1 MGDERKPKIEPYD
14 GPAGG
19 WGSVKSVTKILARE
33 QVPIPA
39 TVKELWR
46 QNKPRGFTC
55 VSCAWP
61 QPEKPLKFEFCE
73 NGAKASAWELTSL
86 RTPPEFFAQHTCT
99 ELLEW
104 SDHDLEQQ
112 GRLTHPLRYDRASD
126 KYVPVAWNEA
136 FDAIAAELKQLEP
149 KSVVFYASGRASLE
163 TSYLYALFARLY
175 GNNNLPDS
183 SNMCHEATGI
193 ALRQSVGAAVGTVV
207 LDDFAKTDCIFFF
220 GQNAGVNSPRML
232 HDLQKA
238 AQRGVPIVVFNPLR
252 ERGLELFTNPQDP
265 LEMIAGR
272 ETPLAT
278 QYLQVKAGGDIA
290 AIAGLCKTL
299 LALDD
304 EAQQAASPPS
314 ERRGALSTDEDSRQ
328 RGDDAAAN
336 REAIPLDP
344 SSAGREKTSER
355 TIASSTKSI
364 LDQLFIAEHCH
375 GFDEFATWLRAQAW
389 DDIEAASGL
398 QRTELERAAA
408 TYAKANAV
416 IGVYGMGLTQHV
428 LGESNIHMFAN
439 FMLLRGNVGKPGA
452 GLCPVRGHSNVQ
464 GQRTVG
470 IADDP
475 TLVPLD
481 RLAAQY
487 GFEPPREKGLNTV
500 EACEGA
506 LDGSVHGFIG
516 LGGNFLRAIPEQER
530 VHAAWRNLRLTVQ
543 IATKLNRSHLINGE
557 VAYLL
562 PCLGRIERVLENG
575 VAQVLSTE
583 DSTSC
588 IHASVGK
595 AEPASPELIS
605 ETRIVV
611 ELAQRTLAPNPKVP
625 WDQWVNDYATIRDS
639 IEQTYPESF
648 REFNKR
654 MWQPGGFHRPN
665 SARNREWKTAT
676 GKANFIVPP
685 ALTAT
690 GFTDAPNRFRLI
702 TMRSNDQ
709 FNTTVYGYDDRFRG
723 IHGTRDVV
731 LMHKDDIARLGL
743 RDGQTVKL
751 VSDAGDGIT
760 REVGGLRLV
769 AFDIP
774 RGCVGGYYPEC
785 NPLIPLSHHAVLS
798 KTPAA
803 KSVPVRVAPE

>member
-1 MGDERKPKIEPYD
+1 MGDKRDAKIEPYP

-19 WGSVKSVTKILARE
+19 WGSVKSVVEILARE
-33 QVPIPA
+33 KVPVPS

-86 RTPPEFFAQHTCT
+86 RTTPEFFAAHTCT
-99 ELLEW
+99 ELRQW

-126 KYVPVAWNEA
+126 KYVAVSWDEA
-136 FDAIAAELKQLEP
+136 FDAIAAELKRLREVDP

-193 ALRQSVGAAVGTVV
+193 ALRKSVGSAVGTVV
-207 LDDFAKTDCIFFF
+207 LDDFASTDCIFFF

-238 AQRGVPIVVFNPLR
+238 AKRGVPIVVFNPLR
-252 ERGLELFTNPQDP
+252 ERGLERFTDPQSP
-265 LEMIAGR
+265 VEMLAKR

-290 AIAGLCKTL
+290 AIAGLCKAL
-299 LALDD
+299 LALE
-304 EAQQAASPPS
+304 EARNQARP
-314 ERRGALSTDEDSRQ
+314 
-328 RGDDAAAN
+328 
-336 REAIPLDP
+336 
-344 SSAGREKTSER
+344 
-355 TIASSTKSI
+355 SI
-364 LDQLFIAEHCH
+364 LDQAFIAEHCH
-375 GFDEFATWLRAQAW
+375 GFEEFAEWLRAQSW
-389 DDIEAASGL
+389 TEIEAASGL
-398 QRTELERAAA
+398 QRADLERAAT
-408 TYAKANAV
+408 TYARANAV

-428 LGESNIHMFAN
+428 LGEYNIHMFAN

-475 TLVPLD
+475 ALVPLD
-481 RLAAQY
+481 RLAEQY
-487 GFEPPREKGLNTV
+487 GFEPPRDKGRNTV
-500 EACEGA
+500 ETCEGV
-506 LDGSVHGFIG
+506 LDGSVRAFIG

-530 VHAAWRNLRLTVQ
+530 VHAAWRKLRLTVQ

-575 VAQVLSTE
+575 KPQVLSTE

-595 AEPASPELIS
+595 ATPASPGLIS
-605 ETRIVV
+605 ETRIVA
-611 ELAQRTLAPNPKVP
+611 ELAKASLPSNPEVP
-625 WDQWVNDYATIRDS
+625 WDAWLEDYGRIRDA
-639 IEQTYPESF
+639 IEQTYPEQF
-648 REFNKR
+648 RDFNKR

-665 SARNREWKTAT
+665 PARDRQWKTAT
-676 GKANFIVPP
+676 GKANFILPP
-685 ALTAT
+685 TLTAT
-690 GFTDAPNRFRLI
+690 GFADAPDRFRLI

-723 IHGTRDVV
+723 IDGTRDVV

-743 RDGQTVKL
+743 HDGQTVRL
-751 VSDAGDGIT
+751 VSDAGDGIA
-760 REVGGLRLV
+760 REVGGLRVV

-774 RGCVGGYYPEC
+774 AGCVGGYYPEC
-785 NPLIPLSHHAVLS
+785 NPLIPLSHHATFS

-803 KSVPVRVAPE
+803 KSVPVRVLA

>member
-1 MGDERKPKIEPYD
+1 VADERKPKIEPYP

-19 WGSVKSVTKILARE
+19 WGSVKSVQAILQRE
-33 QVPIPA
+33 KVPIPA

-61 QPEKPLKFEFCE
+61 QPKKPLTFEFCE

-86 RTPPEFFAQHTCT
+86 RTTPEFFAQHTCT
-99 ELLEW
+99 ELLGW

-112 GRLTHPLRYDRASD
+112 GRLTHPMRYDRATD
-126 KYVPVAWNEA
+126 KYVPCEWEEA
-136 FDAIAAELKQLEP
+136 FTAIGNELKRLDP

-183 SNMCHEATGI
+183 SNMCHEATGV
-193 ALRQSVGAAVGTVV
+193 ALRKSVGSAVGTVV
-207 LDDFAKTDCIFFF
+207 LEDFAKTDCVLFF

-238 AQRGVPIVVFNPLR
+238 AKRGVPIIVFNPLR
-252 ERGLELFTNPQDP
+252 ERGLERFTNPQNP
-265 LEMIAGR
+265 IELLAKK

-278 QYLQVKAGGDIA
+278 QYHQVEAGGDIG
-290 AIAGLCKTL
+290 AITGLCKTL

-304 EAQQAASPPS
+304 ASVK
-314 ERRGALSTDEDSRQ
+314 RGTPRV
-328 RGDDAAAN
+328 
-336 REAIPLDP
+336 LDT
-344 SSAGREKTSER
+344 E
-355 TIASSTKSI
+355 
-364 LDQLFIAEHCH
+364 FIAHHGH
-375 GFDEFATWLRAQAW
+375 GFEEFATFVRAQSWA
-389 DDIEAASGL
+389 DIEAASGL
-398 QRTELERAAA
+398 TRKALESAA
-408 TYAKANAV
+408 TVYASANAV

-428 LGESNIHMFAN
+428 LGEYNIHMVAN
-439 FMLLRGNVGKPGA
+439 LLLMRCNIGKPGA

-475 TLVPLD
+475 ALVPLD
-481 RLAAQY
+481 RLAGQY

-500 EACEGA
+500 ETCEGV
-506 LDGSVHGFIG
+506 LNGTVHGFIG

-530 VHAAWRNLRLTVQ
+530 VNAAWGKLRLTVQ
-543 IATKLNRSHLINGE
+543 IATKLNRSHLVNGE
-557 VAYLL
+557 IAYLL
-562 PCLGRIERVLENG
+562 PCLGRIERVVENG
-575 VAQVLSTE
+575 REQVLSTE

-595 AEPASPELIS
+595 ARPASPDRKS

-611 ELAQRTLAPNPKVP
+611 ELAKATLAPNAKVP
-625 WDQWVNDYATIRDS
+625 WDTWANNFATIRDA
-639 IEQTYPESF
+639 IEQTWPEQF
-648 REFNKR
+648 QDFNKR

-665 SARNREWKTAT
+665 PARERKWKTAT
-676 GKANFIVPP
+676 GKANFIIAPSLV
-685 ALTAT
+685 AT
-690 GFTDAPNRFRLI
+690 GFDDAPDRFRLM

-723 IHGTRDVV
+723 IKGTREVV
-731 LMHKDDIARLGL
+731 LMNRDDIARLGL
-743 RDGQTVKL
+743 RDGQMVKL
-751 VSDAGDGIT
+751 VSDAGDGMQ
-760 REVGGLRLV
+760 REVAGLRLV

-774 RGCVGGYYPEC
+774 HGCVGGYYPEC
-785 NPLIPLSHHAVLS
+785 NPLIPLSHHAMYS

-803 KSVPVRVAPE
+803 KSVPVRVTPE

>member
-1 MGDERKPKIEPYD
+1 MGDKRDPKIEPYS

-19 WGSVKSVTKILARE
+19 WGSAKSVVEILKRE

-86 RTPPEFFAQHTCT
+86 RTTPEFFAQHTCA
-99 ELLEW
+99 ELLAW

-112 GRLTHPLRYDRASD
+112 GRLTHPLRYDRAAD
-126 KYVPVAWNEA
+126 KYVSVSWDEA
-136 FDAIAAELKQLEP
+136 FREIGVELAKLREANP

-183 SNMCHEATGI
+183 SNMCHEATGV
-193 ALRQSVGAAVGTVV
+193 ALRKSVGASVGTVV

-238 AQRGVPIVVFNPLR
+238 ARRGVPIVVFNPLR
-252 ERGLELFTNPQDP
+252 ERGLERFTDPQSP
-265 LEMIAGR
+265 VEMLTKR

-290 AIAGLCKTL
+290 AIAGVCKTL

-304 EAQQAASPPS
+304 EARKDGGQ
-314 ERRGALSTDEDSRQ
+314 LV
-328 RGDDAAAN
+328 
-336 REAIPLDP
+336 LDH
-344 SSAGREKTSER
+344 A
-355 TIASSTKSI
+355 
-364 LDQLFIAEHCH
+364 FIAQHCH
-375 GFDEFATWLRAQAW
+375 GFEVFATWLRAQEW
-389 DDIEAASGL
+389 GDLEVASGL
-398 QRTELERAAA
+398 TRAELERSAA

-428 LGESNIHMFAN
+428 LGEYNIHMFAN
-439 FMLLRGNVGKPGA
+439 FMLMRGNIGKPGA

-475 TLVPLD
+475 ALVPLD
-481 RLAAQY
+481 RLAEQY

-500 EACEGA
+500 ECCEGV

-530 VHAAWRNLRLTVQ
+530 VHAAWKNLRLTVQ

-557 VAYLL
+557 VAFLL
-562 PCLGRIERVLENG
+562 PCLGRIEKVIENG
-575 VAQVLSTE
+575 KPQVLSTE

-595 AEPASPELIS
+595 AQPASPELVS
-605 ETRIVV
+605 ETRIVA
-611 ELAQRTLAPNPKVP
+611 ELAKATLPPNPKVP
-625 WDQWVNDYATIRDS
+625 WDAWLDDYGRIRDA
-639 IEQTYPESF
+639 IEQTYPDQF
-648 REFNKR
+648 RDFNKR

-665 SARNREWKTAT
+665 SARERHWKTDT
-676 GKANFIVPP
+676 GKANLIVPP
-685 ALTAT
+685 ALSAT
-690 GFTDAPNRFRLI
+690 GFSDAPNRFRLM

-709 FNTTVYGYDDRFRG
+709 FNTTIYGYDDRFRG
-723 IHGTRDVV
+723 IDGTREVV
-731 LMHKDDIARLGL
+731 LMHKDDIVRLGL

-751 VSDAGDGIT
+751 VSDAGDGIE
-760 REVGGLRLV
+760 REVGGLRVV

-785 NPLIPLSHHAVLS
+785 NPLIPLSHYAKFS

-803 KSVPVRVAPE
+803 KSVPVRVVA

>member
-1 MGDERKPKIEPYD
+1 MGDKRDPKIEPYE

-19 WGSVKSVTKILARE
+19 WGSVKSVARILKRE
-33 QVPIPA
+33 KVPIPS
-39 TVKELWR
+39 TLKELWR

-61 QPEKPLKFEFCE
+61 QPEHPLKLEFCE

-86 RTPPEFFAQHTCT
+86 RVTPEFFAQHTLS
-99 ELLEW
+99 ELRRW
-104 SDHDLEQQ
+104 SDHDLEQA
-112 GRLTHPLRYDRASD
+112 GRLTHPMRYDRASD
-126 KYVPVAWNEA
+126 KYVPCGWEGA
-136 FDAIAAELKQLEP
+136 FAAIGAELKQLRQHDP

-183 SNMCHEATGI
+183 SNMCHEPTGV
-193 ALRQSVGAAVGTVV
+193 ALRRCIGTSVGTVV
-207 LDDFAKTDCIFFF
+207 LDDFEHTDCILFF

-238 AQRGVPIVVFNPLR
+238 ATRGVPIIVFNPLR
-252 ERGLELFTNPQDP
+252 ERGLERFTNPQSP
-265 LEMIAGR
+265 VEMLTGH

-278 QYLQVKAGGDIA
+278 QYHQVKAGGDIA
-290 AIAGLCKTL
+290 AIAGLCKAL

-304 EAQQAASPPS
+304 EAQSNGVT
-314 ERRGALSTDEDSRQ
+314 RV
-328 RGDDAAAN
+328 
-336 REAIPLDP
+336 
-344 SSAGREKTSER
+344 
-355 TIASSTKSI
+355 
-364 LDQLFIAEHCH
+364 LDQQFIEHNCH
-375 GFDEFATWLRAQAW
+375 GFEKFGGWLRRQSWEA
-389 DDIEAASGL
+389 IEAASGL
-398 QRTELERAAA
+398 TRAALESA
-408 TYAKANAV
+408 AAVYAKSSAV

-428 LGESNIHMFAN
+428 LGEFNIFMVAN
-439 FMLLRGNVGKPGA
+439 LLLMRGNIGKPGA
-452 GLCPVRGHSNVQ
+452 GICPVRGHSNVQ

-475 TLVPLD
+475 RLVPLD
-481 RLAAQY
+481 RLAEQY
-487 GFEPPREKGLNTV
+487 GFQPPREKGLSTV
-500 EACEGA
+500 ETCEGV
-506 LDGSVHGFIG
+506 LNGTVRGFIG
-516 LGGNFLRAIPEQER
+516 LGGNFLRAVPDQER
-530 VHAAWRNLRLTVQ
+530 VEAAWSKLRLTVQ

-575 VAQVLSTE
+575 KPQVLSTE

-595 AEPASPELIS
+595 AEPASAELKS

-611 ELAQRTLAPNPKVP
+611 ELAKASLPPNAKVP
-625 WDQWVNDYATIRDS
+625 WDVWGNDFASIRDA
-639 IEQTYPESF
+639 IEQTYPEQF
-648 REFNKR
+648 KDFNTR

-665 SARNREWKTAT
+665 SARERVWKTDT

-685 ALTAT
+685 SLTAT
-690 GFTDAPNRFRLI
+690 GFEDAPDRFRLM

-731 LMHKDDIARLGL
+731 LINADDIARLGL
-743 RDGQTVKL
+743 RDGQTVTL
-751 VSDAGDGIT
+751 VSDADDGVR
-760 REVGGLRLV
+760 REVHGLRV
-769 AFDIP
+769 VTFDIP
-774 RGCVGGYYPEC
+774 RGCIGGYYPEC
-785 NPLIPLSHHAVLS
+785 NPLIALSHYALES

-803 KSVPVRVAPE
+803 KSVPVRIVA

>member
-1 MGDERKPKIEPYD
+1 MADERKPKIEPYP

-19 WGSVKSVTKILARE
+19 WGSVKSVQAILQRE
-33 QVPIPA
+33 KVPIPA

-61 QPEKPLKFEFCE
+61 QPKKPLTFEFCE

-86 RTPPEFFAQHTCT
+86 RTTPEFFAQHTCT
-99 ELLEW
+99 ELLGW

-112 GRLTHPLRYDRASD
+112 GRLTHPMRYDRATD
-126 KYVPVAWNEA
+126 KYVPCEWEEA
-136 FDAIAAELKQLEP
+136 FTAIGNELKRLDP

-183 SNMCHEATGI
+183 SNMCHEATGV
-193 ALRQSVGAAVGTVV
+193 ALRKSVGSAVGTVV
-207 LDDFAKTDCIFFF
+207 LEDFAKTDCVLFF

-232 HDLQKA
+232 HDLQQA
-238 AQRGVPIVVFNPLR
+238 AKRGVPIIVFNPLR
-252 ERGLELFTNPQDP
+252 ERGLERFTNPQNP
-265 LEMIAGR
+265 IELLAKK

-278 QYLQVKAGGDIA
+278 QYHQVEAGGDIG
-290 AIAGLCKTL
+290 AITGLCKTL

-304 EAQQAASPPS
+304 ASVK
-314 ERRGALSTDEDSRQ
+314 RGTPRV
-328 RGDDAAAN
+328 
-336 REAIPLDP
+336 LDT
-344 SSAGREKTSER
+344 E
-355 TIASSTKSI
+355 
-364 LDQLFIAEHCH
+364 FIAHHGH
-375 GFDEFATWLRAQAW
+375 GFEEFATFVRAQSWA
-389 DDIEAASGL
+389 DIEAASGL
-398 QRTELERAAA
+398 TRKALESAA
-408 TYAKANAV
+408 TVYASANAV

-428 LGESNIHMFAN
+428 LGEYNIHMVAN
-439 FMLLRGNVGKPGA
+439 LLLMRGNIGKPGA

-475 TLVPLD
+475 ALVPLD
-481 RLAAQY
+481 RLAGQY

-500 EACEGA
+500 ETCEGV
-506 LDGSVHGFIG
+506 LNGTVHGFIG

-530 VHAAWRNLRLTVQ
+530 VNAAWGKLRLTVQ
-543 IATKLNRSHLINGE
+543 IATKLNRSHLVNGE
-557 VAYLL
+557 IAYLL
-562 PCLGRIERVLENG
+562 PCLGRIERVVENG
-575 VAQVLSTE
+575 MEQVLSTE

-595 AEPASPELIS
+595 ARPASPDRKS

-611 ELAQRTLAPNPKVP
+611 ELAKATLAPNAKVP
-625 WDQWVNDYATIRDS
+625 WDTWANDFATIRDA
-639 IEQTYPESF
+639 IEQTWPEQF
-648 REFNKR
+648 QDFNKR

-665 SARNREWKTAT
+665 PARERKWKTAT
-676 GKANFIVPP
+676 GKANFIIAPSLV
-685 ALTAT
+685 AT
-690 GFTDAPNRFRLI
+690 GFDDAPDRFRLM

-723 IHGTRDVV
+723 IKGTREVV
-731 LMHKDDIARLGL
+731 LMNRDDIARLGL

-751 VSDAGDGIT
+751 VSDAGDGMQ
-760 REVGGLRLV
+760 REVAGLRLV

-774 RGCVGGYYPEC
+774 HGCVGGYYPEC
-785 NPLIPLSHHAVLS
+785 NPLIPLSHHAMYS

-803 KSVPVRVAPE
+803 KSVPVRVTPE

>member
-1 MGDERKPKIEPYD
+1 MADERKPKIEPYP

-19 WGSVKSVTKILARE
+19 WGSVKSVTAILKRE
-33 QVPIPA
+33 QVPIPS

-61 QPEKPLKFEFCE
+61 QPASPAKFEFCE

-86 RTPPEFFAQHTCT
+86 RTTPEFFAEHTCT
-99 ELLEW
+99 ELLGW

-112 GRLTHPLRYDRASD
+112 GRLTHPLRYDRATDTYLRCGWS
-126 KYVPVAWNEA
+126 EA
-136 FDAIAAELKQLEP
+136 FEAIGAELKRLRETDP

-183 SNMCHEATGI
+183 SNMCHEATGV
-193 ALRQSVGAAVGTVV
+193 ALRKSVGSAVGTVV
-207 LDDFAKTDCIFFF
+207 LDDFARTDCIFFF

-238 AQRGVPIVVFNPLR
+238 AKRGAPIVVFNPLR
-252 ERGLELFTNPQDP
+252 ERGLERFTNPQSP
-265 LEMIAGR
+265 VELLAGK

-299 LALDD
+299 VTLDD
-304 EAQQAASPPS
+304 EAVKN
-314 ERRGALSTDEDSRQ
+314 GAPRVL
-328 RGDDAAAN
+328 DA
-336 REAIPLDP
+336 E
-344 SSAGREKTSER
+344 
-355 TIASSTKSI
+355 
-364 LDQLFIAEHCH
+364 FIAQHTH
-375 GFDEFATWLRAQAW
+375 GFEEFVTWLRAQSW

-408 TYAKANAV
+408 TYAKASAV

-428 LGESNIHMFAN
+428 LGEYNIHMFAN

-475 TLVPLD
+475 ALVPLD
-481 RLAAQY
+481 RLADQY

-500 EACEGA
+500 ETCEGV
-506 LDGSVHGFIG
+506 LDETVHGFIG

-530 VHAAWRNLRLTVQ
+530 VTEAWHKLRLTVQ

-562 PCLGRIERVLENG
+562 PCLGRIERVEENG
-575 VAQVLSTE
+575 KSQVLSTE

-595 AEPASPELIS
+595 AEPASPELLS

-611 ELAQRTLAPNPKVP
+611 ELARRTLAPNPKVP
-625 WDQWVNDYATIRDS
+625 WDGWVNDYATIRDA
-639 IEQTYPESF
+639 IEQTYPEQF
-648 REFNKR
+648 KDFNQR

-665 SARNREWKTAT
+665 SARERVWKTDT
-676 GKANFIVPP
+676 GKANFILPP
-685 ALTAT
+685 VLTAT
-690 GFTDAPNRFRLI
+690 GFEDAPNRFRLM

-709 FNTTVYGYDDRFRG
+709 FNTTIYGYDDRFRG
-723 IHGTRDVV
+723 IEGTREVV
-731 LMHKDDIARLGL
+731 LMNPDDITRLGL

-751 VSDAGDGIT
+751 LSDAGDGVH
-760 REVGGLRLV
+760 REVRGLRVV

-785 NPLIPLSHHAVLS
+785 NPLIPLSHHALYS

-803 KSVPVRVAPE
+803 KSVPVRIVA

>member
-1 MGDERKPKIEPYD
+1 MGDERKPKIEPYE

-19 WGSVKSVTKILARE
+19 WGSVKSVAKILKRE
-33 QVPIPA
+33 QVPISA
-39 TVKELWR
+39 TVKQLWR

-86 RTPPEFFAQHTCT
+86 RTTPEFFAQHTCT

-112 GRLTHPLRYDRASD
+112 GRLTHPLRYDRTTD
-126 KYVPVAWNEA
+126 KYVPVSWDEA
-136 FDAIAAELKQLEP
+136 FDAIAAELKQLDP

-163 TSYLYALFARLY
+163 TSYLYALFVRMY

-193 ALRQSVGAAVGTVV
+193 ALRRSVGAAVGTVV

-232 HDLQKA
+232 HDLQNA
-238 AQRGVPIVVFNPLR
+238 ARRGAAIVVFNPLR
-252 ERGLELFTNPQDP
+252 ERGLERFTNPQSP

-299 LALDD
+299 LALD
-304 EAQQAASPPS
+304 EAAREAGS
-314 ERRGALSTDEDSRQ
+314 ERV
-328 RGDDAAAN
+328 
-336 REAIPLDP
+336 
-344 SSAGREKTSER
+344 
-355 TIASSTKSI
+355 
-364 LDQLFIAEHCH
+364 LDQPFIAEHCH
-375 GFDEFATWLRAQAW
+375 GFDDYAAWLRTQTW

-398 QRTELERAAA
+398 QRTELERAAQ
-408 TYAKANAV
+408 TYAKASAV

-475 TLVPLD
+475 ALVPLD

-487 GFEPPREKGLNTV
+487 DFEPPREKGLNTV
-500 EACEGA
+500 EACEGV
-506 LDGSVHGFIG
+506 LDASVHGFIG

-530 VHAAWRNLRLTVQ
+530 VHAAWRKLRLTVQ

-562 PCLGRIERVLENG
+562 PCLGRIERVLEQGNL
-575 VAQVLSTE
+575 QVLSTE

-588 IHASVGK
+588 IHASVGN
-595 AEPASPELIS
+595 AEPASPELLS

-611 ELAQRTLAPNPKVP
+611 ELAKRTLAPNPKVP
-625 WDQWVNDYATIRDS
+625 WDGWVADYAMIRDS

-648 REFNKR
+648 RDFNKR

-665 SARNREWKTAT
+665 SARERVWKTAT

-690 GFTDAPNRFRLI
+690 GFDDAPDRFRLM

-723 IHGTRDVV
+723 IDGTRDVV
-731 LMHKDDIARLGL
+731 LMHNDDIARLGL
-743 RDGQTVKL
+743 HDGQTVKL
-751 VSDAGDGIT
+751 VSDAGDGIA
-760 REVGGLRLV
+760 REIAGLRVV

-803 KSVPVRVAPE
+803 KSVPVRVVV

>member
-1 MGDERKPKIEPYD
+1 MADERKPKIEPYP

-19 WGSVKSVTKILARE
+19 WGSVKSVKAILQRE
-33 QVPIPA
+33 KVPIPA

-61 QPEKPLKFEFCE
+61 QPEKPLTFEFCE

-86 RTPPEFFAQHTCT
+86 RTTPEFFAQHTCT
-99 ELLEW
+99 ELLGW

-112 GRLTHPLRYDRASD
+112 GRLTHPMRYDRATD
-126 KYVPVAWNEA
+126 KYVPCEWEEA
-136 FDAIAAELKQLEP
+136 FTAIGNELKRLDP

-183 SNMCHEATGI
+183 SNMCHEATGV
-193 ALRQSVGAAVGTVV
+193 ALRKSVGSAVGTVV
-207 LDDFAKTDCIFFF
+207 LEDFAKTDCVLFF

-232 HDLQKA
+232 HDLQQA
-238 AQRGVPIVVFNPLR
+238 AKRGVPIIVFNPLR
-252 ERGLELFTNPQDP
+252 ERGLERFTNPQNP
-265 LEMIAGR
+265 IELLAKK

-278 QYLQVKAGGDIA
+278 QYHQVEAGGDIG
-290 AIAGLCKTL
+290 AITGLCKTL
-299 LALDD
+299 LAM
-304 EAQQAASPPS
+304 
-314 ERRGALSTDEDSRQ
+314 
-328 RGDDAAAN
+328 DDASVK
-336 REAIPLDP
+336 RGTPRVLDT
-344 SSAGREKTSER
+344 E
-355 TIASSTKSI
+355 
-364 LDQLFIAEHCH
+364 FIAHHGH
-375 GFDEFATWLRAQAW
+375 GFEEFATFVRAQSWA
-389 DDIEAASGL
+389 DIEAASGL
-398 QRTELERAAA
+398 TRKALESAA
-408 TYAKANAV
+408 TVYASANAV

-428 LGESNIHMFAN
+428 LGEYNIHMVAN
-439 FMLLRGNVGKPGA
+439 LLLMRGNIGKPGA

-475 TLVPLD
+475 ALVPLD
-481 RLAAQY
+481 RLAGQY

-500 EACEGA
+500 ETCEGV
-506 LDGSVHGFIG
+506 LNGTVHGFIG

-530 VHAAWRNLRLTVQ
+530 VNAAWGKLRLTVQ
-543 IATKLNRSHLINGE
+543 IATKLNRSHLVNGE
-557 VAYLL
+557 IAYLL
-562 PCLGRIERVLENG
+562 PCLGRIERVVENG
-575 VAQVLSTE
+575 MEQVLSTE

-595 AEPASPELIS
+595 ARPASPDLKS

-611 ELAQRTLAPNPKVP
+611 ELAKATLAPNAKVP
-625 WDQWVNDYATIRDS
+625 WDTWANNFATIRDA
-639 IEQTYPESF
+639 IEQTWPEQF
-648 REFNKR
+648 QDFNKR

-665 SARNREWKTAT
+665 PARERKWKTAT
-676 GKANFIVPP
+676 GKANFIIAPSLV
-685 ALTAT
+685 AT
-690 GFTDAPNRFRLI
+690 GFDDAPDRFRLM

-723 IHGTRDVV
+723 IKGTREVV
-731 LMHKDDIARLGL
+731 LMNRDDIARLGL
-743 RDGQTVKL
+743 RDGQMVKL
-751 VSDAGDGIT
+751 VSDAGDGMQ
-760 REVGGLRLV
+760 REVAGLRLV

-774 RGCVGGYYPEC
+774 HGCVGGYYPEC
-785 NPLIPLSHHAVLS
+785 NPLIPLSHHAMYS

-803 KSVPVRVAPE
+803 KSVPVRVTPE